1 MRLRTASAAFLP
13 SRCYMQPTLF
23 YFIFFS
29 SIRYDKK
36 AELFVTVAVA
46 HMSMISEPNVSEW
59 ASLRYVATIIKAEL
73 FVTVAVAHMQVISEP
88 KVSEWASL
96 RYVATI
102 IKAELFV
109 TSAVA
114 HMPMISKPKVS
125 EWASLRYVLY
135 KLKSSVFNEAL
146 SNKFISKKQKISALK
161 SCYEFEPACV
171 SGCM

>member
-36 AELFVTVAVA
+36 AERFVTVAVA
-46 HMSMISEPNVSEW
+46 HMPMISE
-59 ASLRYVATIIKAEL
+59 
-73 FVTVAVAHMQVISEP
+73 
-88 KVSEWASL
+88 
-96 RYVATI
+96 
-102 IKAELFV
+102 
-109 TSAVA
+109 
-114 HMPMISKPKVS
+114 PKVS

-171 SGCM
+171 SSCM